1 MPDPPSEPM
10 CTELHVNRIHVS
22 SPQAVSNSVYMN
34 VPSHLPEYV
43 NVPVEEDPDK
53 RHQYVNVPLE
63 SFASPS
69 RRKHFCFLLFYLFI

>member
-1 MPDPPSEPM
+1 M
-10 CTELHVNRIHVS
+10 S

-43 NVPVEEDPDK
+43 NVPMEEDGDK

-69 RRKHFCFLLFYLFI
+69 RRKHFVFLILFIYIIQSKRRPWSFKASLYCK